1 MKVAISEPESRT
13 SVLKGDSRNGKEG
26 FVHENGRRK
35 TAAPIRGV
43 TDRSHALRGNASMD
57 ALRPIWDAERPGL
70 RYHAERGN
78 DLEGF

>member
-35 TAAPIRGV
+35 IAAPTWFRMAQIHVGV
-43 TDRSHALRGNASMD
+43 SLLAIAECQAVKCFLIHRYREQARSHRELG
-57 ALRPIWDAERPGL
+57 
-70 RYHAERGN
+70 
-78 DLEGF
+78 